1 MIEAKPGSAFQMLAE
16 RLTQR
21 AQSLLNARAARLR
34 AAQHI
39 DGREWRDARLLWP
52 FFSRN

>member
-1 MIEAKPGSAFQMLAE
+1 MIEAKPGSAFRMLAE

-21 AQSLLNARAARLR
+21 ARTLADIRANQLR